1 MRASV
6 LAVLITGMA
15 LLAAAVP
22 SSAHHSFAAEFDA
35 TKPMTLR
42 GTLTKMEWVNPHGW
56 FHMDVTEP
64 DGTVVTWMIQA
75 GSPTAMLRRGFRKT
89 DFLPG
94 MELIVEGFRGR
105 SGKTIAFGKSV
116 KLPDGR
122 ELFSGL
128 MGGQPG
134 SAK

>member
-1 MRASV
+1 MRRWLVVSLV
-6 LAVLITGMA
+6 AVGMLVA
-15 LLAAAVP
+15 IVP
-22 SSAHHSFAAEFDA
+22 VFAHHSDAAEFDA
-35 TKPMTLR
+35 NQVVSLK
-42 GTLTKMEWVNPHGW
+42 GKLTKVEWVNPHGW